1 MPVIALDATY
11 STGDALTGVGI
22 YSREMLFG
30 LARSHEDAPFLYCY
44 RPHRIGKTIGSAL
57 PSNCSRAVF
66 GDTWLF
72 PPVRIAL
79 FHGLNQRMPARR
91 FRRSVCTFHDL
102 FVMTGEYS
110 TPEFRARFTQQA
122 REAAARADLI
132 VAVSAFTASQV
143 QALLGVETARTRVV
157 HHGVRS
163 MPEPMR
169 AAREPVILNVGAIQ
183 HRKNIVRLIH
193 AFERV
198 PEPWR
203 LVLAG
208 SPNGYGAEQALAA
221 AERSPARSRI
231 EITGY
236 VSTQRLSAHYA
247 TASVFAF
254 PSLDEGFGM
263 PVLEAMAQGV
273 PVVSSNRSA
282 LPEVC
287 GDAALLVDPS
297 SEDELAEALVRLT
310 SDEELRARMSLRGRA
325 HAATFQWHNA
335 VEETW
340 SVYRELGVT

>member
-1 MPVIALDATY
+1 MSVIALDATY
-11 STGDALTGVGI
+11 STGDVLTGVGI

-30 LARSHEDAPFLYCY
+30 LAGLQNDASFLHCY
-44 RPHRIGKTIGSAL
+44 RPHRIGKAFGSAL
-57 PSNCSRAVF
+57 PSGSRRAVF
-66 GDTWLF
+66 GETWMF
-72 PPVRIAL
+72 PPARVAL
-79 FHGLNQRMPARR
+79 FHGLNQRMPALR

-110 TPEFRARFTQQA
+110 SPEFRARFTQQA

-132 VAVSAFTASQV
+132 VTVSAFTASQV
-143 QALLGVETARTRVV
+143 HSLLGVEAARTRVV

-163 MPEPMR
+163 LRGPE
-169 AAREPVILNVGAIQ
+169 AAIREPVILNVGAIQ
-183 HRKNIVRLIH
+183 HRKNIVRLIQ

-208 SPNGYGAEQALAA
+208 SPDGFGAEQALAA
-221 AERSPARSRI
+221 AEASPARSRI

-236 VSTQRLSAHYA
+236 VSPERLGALYA
-247 TASVFAF
+247 SASVFAF

-263 PVLEAMAQGV
+263 PVLEAMTHGV
-273 PVVSSNRSA
+273 PVISSNRSA

-287 GDAALLVDPS
+287 GDAALLVDPLS
-297 SEDELAEALVRLT
+297 RDELAEALLRLT
-310 SDEELRARMSLRGRA
+310 SDEGLRTDLSLRGRA
-325 HAATFQWHNA
+325 RSATFQWRRA

-340 SVYRELGVT
+340 SVYRELGAV